1 METSL
6 INPLIELEKL
16 GNVLGSQPIT
26 FNAFSIARQVSGYAE
41 KIEGSVWKSYMLLH
55 LIDQKFSVSICSLK
69 AKLDFVSLFFPQKK
83 YLLSVEN

>member
-69 AKLDFVSLFFPQKK
+69 GKLDFVSLFFPQKK
-83 YLLSVEN
+83 YLLSAEN